1 MQRQPLG
8 FYQDQ
13 SFHQPLKV
21 SVFSKLHQ
29 LQGVVDQLERVAN
42 LPQAEKKSWLTDH
55 QQKTIE
61 MFKTFQEYVRL
72 DFDQDDVDQEML
84 GLLTEYSRALQ
95 ECAAFVHALFPEE
108 PLQG

>member
-13 SFHQPLKV
+13 ALHPPLKV

-29 LQGVVDQLERVAN
+29 LQGTVEQLSRVAN
-42 LPQAEKKSWLTDH
+42 LPLDKRQEWLEDH
-55 QQKTIE
+55 QQTTVE
-61 MFKTFQEYVRL
+61 MFKAFQEYVHL
-72 DFDQDDVDQEML
+72 DFEQEDVDKEML

-95 ECAAFVHALFPEE
+95 ECAAYIHALFPEE
-108 PLQG
+108 RLQG